1 MIRHLT
7 MIGAL
12 VLNAPAVNA
21 QQGIGAPAASQPGVS
36 TTNPAQPGQ
45 TASGQTG
52 LAQSNLQTQTFGRV
66 GSTPW
71 FSNLGVRQELKLND
85 EQFNRLNRDY
95 RQNWDRY
102 QNDLR
107 GIGTGLSEQQRRDR
121 ALELERTFNQN
132 FNQTSQDIFSDAAQ
146 RDRFNQLYLQYQGY
160 GAFNDADLRRRMNL
174 SQDQINRISE
184 LERNW
189 QRDMNTM
196 RREFASDRL
205 TATRRYRDWSRE
217 LNEQLNKILNEDQRR
232 LWRDTAGNP
241 YEFSPDIYFPNPT
254 PQRSL
259 NSTGTGPTV
268 PETSANSNLP

>member
-1 MIRHLT
+1 MIRHLAI
-7 MIGAL
+7 IGAL
-12 VLNAPAVNA
+12 FLNDPAAQA
-21 QQGIGAPAASQPGVS
+21 QQGTSGAPEAGQPGAS
-36 TTNPAQPGQ
+36 SKSQAQPERAPLGQ
-45 TASGQTG
+45 ST
-52 LAQSNLQTQTFGRV
+52 LQTQTFGGV

-71 FSNLGVRQELKLND
+71 FSNPGVRQELKLND
-85 EQFNRLNRDY
+85 EQFNRLDRDY

-107 GIGTGLSEQQRRDR
+107 GIGTGLSEQQRRER
-121 ALELERTFNQN
+121 ALELERSFNQN
-132 FNQTSQDIFSDAAQ
+132 FNHTSQDIFADAAQ
-146 RDRFNQLYLQYQGY
+146 RDRFNQLYLRYQAY

-174 SQDQINRISE
+174 SQDQINRINE

-205 TATRRYRDWSRE
+205 SATRRYREWNRQH
-217 LNEQLNKILNEDQRR
+217 NEQLNQILNEDQRR
-232 LWRDTAGNP
+232 LWRDSAGNP

-259 NSTGTGPTV
+259 NSTGTGPVV
-268 PETSANSNLP
+268 PGTSANSNAQ